1 MKKMLVLVLVLVVGA
16 AHTFALNP
24 SDYKA
29 FYKLNNKAV
38 QTALIGYIDADQEQA
53 AFLQHVFNAT
63 EQEIKAAVKNENE
76 VAAENVVN
84 YNLRNTKCI
93 LSDDQYKKYIVFVN
107 LYLNDESKF
116 ALLSDNK

>member
-1 MKKMLVLVLVLVVGA
+1 MKKMLVLVLVLVASA
-16 AHTFALNP
+16 AYTFALNP